1 MKNIVLFASGS
12 GSNAVEIIRYFQSTN
27 TALVKFIITDNKAA
41 GVINKAKSLGVSTF
55 VFSKEE
61 LNDTDNLLD
70 FLQQNYIELIVL
82 AGYLKK
88 IPAALVNA
96 FPNGIVN
103 IHPALL
109 PDFGGKGMHGIHV
122 HEAVIKA
129 GKTESGISIHFV
141 NEAYDEGKIIFQ
153 EKCEVGKDDTPES
166 LAARVL
172 KLEHKNYAKV
182 IEQVLAEK

>member
-1 MKNIVLFASGS
+1 MKNIVIFASGS
-12 GSNAVEIIRYFQSTN
+12 GSNAVEIIRYFQSSN
-27 TALVKFIITDNKAA
+27 TALVKFIITDNKTA

-109 PDFGGKGMHGIHV
+109 PDFGGKGMHGLHV
-122 HEAVIKA
+122 HDAVIKA
-129 GKTESGISIHFV
+129 GKMESGISIHYV
-141 NEAYDEGKIIFQ
+141 NEDYDEGQIIFQ
-153 EKCEVGKDDTPES
+153 EKCEVKNNDTPES

-172 KLEHKNYAKV
+172 QLEHKNYAKV
-182 IEQVLAEK
+182 IEQVLVEK